1 MPADYKKMVADLL
14 DFTDLKAKTVLDV
27 GGGGGQLSEF
37 GRAAGRVLALDVDPA
52 ALERLRAN
60 LRAAGLEDR
69 FDLVLGDF
77 FTIDLKADLVLF
89 EFSLHEMLDPAAAV
103 ERARSMAPEV
113 VVFDHW
119 PGSPW
124 SFIGAEEDKVAAS
137 WASLG
142 RFPARKTRLYETHQV
157 FSGFGQL
164 RERIKDQGPASL
176 ARIARFEGRTDI
188 RIPMPYGLVLIDG
201 SAPGPARGS

>member
-69 FDLVLGDF
+69 FELVLGDF

-89 EFSLHEMLDPAAAV
+89 EFSLHEMTDPAAAV

-142 RFPARKTRLYETHQV
+142 RFPARKTRQYETLQV
-157 FSGFGQL
+157 FSGYEQL
-164 RERIKDQGPASL
+164 RERIKGQGPASL
-176 ARIARFEGRTDI
+176 ARIARFEGQTDI